1 MRIKIEF
8 QKGGVFT
15 AELDEKKAPKT
26 CKIIA
31 DKLPFEYEFHHS
43 STSGEAI
50 VTLPRDLTVPKEN
63 QRTVAIY
70 PGSLCFLVKEEI
82 YNIPDEIYITTGDF
96 FVSRGYAIDYQ
107 QPINVFGKINENLEE
122 LDKIG
127 SRVSMKGAEIV
138 KFSLLIE

>member
-8 QKGGVFT
+8 EKGGVFS
-15 AELDEKKAPKT
+15 AVLDEKKAPKT

-31 DKLPFEYEFHHS
+31 ERLPFKYVFHHS

-50 VTLPRDLTVPKEN
+50 VTLPPDLTVPKEN

-82 YNIPDEIYITTGDF
+82 YHIPDEIYITTGDY

-107 QPINVFGKINENLEE
+107 QPINVFGKIDENLKE
-122 LDKIG
+122 LDEIG
-127 SRVSMKGAEIV
+127 SRISMKGAETV
-138 KFSLLIE
+138 KFSRIID